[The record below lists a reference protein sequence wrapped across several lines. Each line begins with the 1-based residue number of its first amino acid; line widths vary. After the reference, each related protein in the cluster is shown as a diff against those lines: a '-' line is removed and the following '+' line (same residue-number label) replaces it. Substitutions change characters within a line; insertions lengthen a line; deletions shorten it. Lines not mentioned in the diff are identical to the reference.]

1 MDNSEPDQNGLVSIC
16 NDGRQWGRKRHGMKA
31 NCGMVD
37 GHVET
42 HTENELLGLI
52 DGGYYWWG
60 YFMGPKGINNGNGA
74 P

>member
-1 MDNSEPDQNGLVSIC
+1 
-16 NDGRQWGRKRHGMKA
+16 MKA
-31 NCGMVD
+31 NCGMMD

-42 HTENELLGLI
+42 HTENELLGLV

-60 YFMGPKGINNGNGA
+60 YFLGYKGFNNGNGA